1 MNAKKQW
8 KKGRGKL
15 GLLDPLLGTWVASA
29 DSPMGPVRC
38 TRTFARTLNE
48 SYVVL
53 DAVWE
58 FGEKRYREHAI
69 YGVGDAGVLA
79 FWSFTSDG
87 KRSTGMLADA
97 TDVHAEA
104 IGFEAQ
110 MPAGLARM
118 VYWPGEESG
127 LKWAVESKSKK
138 GWNRF
143 QLHHYQPHSVSPG
156 GAAVVSQG

>member
-1 MNAKKQW
+1 MSVKKQW

-15 GLLDPLLGTWVASA
+15 GLLDPLLGTWVANA
-29 DSPMGPVRC
+29 ESPMGPIRC
-38 TRTFARTLNE
+38 TRTFARTLND

-58 FGEKRYREHAI
+58 IGEKRYKEHAI
-69 YGVGDAGVLA
+69 YGVGDSGVLA

-87 KRSTGMLADA
+87 KRSTGLLADA
-97 TDVHAEA
+97 TDIHAEA
-104 IGFEAQ
+104 IGFEAE

-118 VYWPGEESG
+118 VYWPADESG
-127 LKWAVESKSKK
+127 INWVAESKTKK

-143 QLHHYQPHSVSPG
+143 MLHHYLPQ
-156 GAAVVSQG
+156 

>member
-1 MNAKKQW
+1 MSAKKQW

-29 DSPMGPVRC
+29 DTPMGPVRC
-38 TRTFARTLNE
+38 IRTFARILNE
-48 SYVVL
+48 SYVAL

-58 FGEKRYREHAI
+58 IGAKRYKEHAI

-87 KRSTGMLADA
+87 NRSIGMLADA
-97 TDVHAEA
+97 TDIHAEA
-104 IGFEAQ
+104 IGFEAE

-118 VYWPGEESG
+118 VYWPAEEKG
-127 LKWAVESKSKK
+127 INWAVESKTTK

-143 QLHHYQPHSVSPG
+143 QLHHYLPQSSG
-156 GAAVVSQG
+156 E